1 MELCFY
7 MQISTKDIIIII
19 ILITIVFLI
28 AAIFLILYVMMYN
41 KRKRRH
47 NEEKV
52 IIQSAFEK
60 DLLQS
65 KLEIQE
71 QAFNEISRELHDNI
85 GQQLSL
91 AKLNL
96 NTLKPATDTKDQEKI
111 DTAKDLIGDTIYQ
124 IRSISKT
131 LLGEKVSSIGIADA
145 IKNETERLEKAEVF
159 SISFYSEP
167 PAFAI
172 NPHKEIILFRIVQ
185 EALNNITKHAAATR
199 VQINLS
205 YEEDI
210 LKILIQDNGKGF
222 NLEQVDV
229 AGIGLLNMRTRAQTI
244 GASLQILSAEHIG
257 TEIEI
262 TLLNQ

>member
-1 MELCFY
+1 MIIVELE
-7 MQISTKDIIIII
+7 MLKDELTISIIAGSAFF
-19 ILITIVFLI
+19 LMLTVFCVL
-28 AAIFLILYVMMYN
+28 FILYYL
-41 KRKRRH
+41 KHRIK
-47 NEEKV
+47 EKKEREFLHFKF
-52 IIQSAFEK
+52 QQQ
-60 DLLQS
+60 LLQS

-96 NTLKPATDTKDQEKI
+96 NTLKHVTDTKDQEKI

-159 SISFYSEP
+159 SISFHSEP

-172 NPHKEIILFRIVQ
+172 NPQKEIILFRIVQ

-199 VQINLS
+199 VAINLS
-205 YEEDI
+205 YEENI

-222 NLEQVDV
+222 NLEG
-229 AGIGLLNMRTRAQTI
+229 AETNGIGLLNMRTRAATI
-244 GASLQILSAEHIG
+244 GATLQIFTAKQTG
-257 TEIEI
+257 TLIEI
-262 TLLNQ
+262 TLQNQ

>member
-1 MELCFY
+1 MHEDQLTISILAASLFFLLLATFCILFIFFYLKKRAKTLKEKEL
-7 MQISTKDIIIII
+7 TK
-19 ILITIVFLI
+19 TKF
-28 AAIFLILYVMMYN
+28 
-41 KRKRRH
+41 
-47 NEEKV
+47 
-52 IIQSAFEK
+52 QQQ
-60 DLLQS
+60 LLQS

-96 NTLKPATDTKDQEKI
+96 NTLKPVTDTKDQEKI

-205 YEEDI
+205 YEENI